1 MKLEN
6 YPDKTY
12 FSPNILATKLEAVE
26 KNYFDDEF
34 MKYFCSRSH
43 GSTLGSLFNTLKV
56 LSIRW
61 IIERFLTYFEG
72 ETVQFVNLGCGLDT
86 LSLWLLSKYS
96 IVVCFDLDLDHEI
109 QKKIHILTHTNELL
123 TLFPEYKVD
132 SSSFSSKHFH
142 ALGCD
147 LREVRNLERLLSHGF
162 SYDLPTVFLSEFALT
177 YLENHLSNEV
187 IKWFGVKMRKS
198 SLFIYSEHTRPNSC
212 FIKWLYSNYFTG
224 RSRVYSPFQYPT
236 PQSQVQRFKELGWDD
251 SFICDLTFV
260 YNHMFNPQQKQQ
272 LTELGDLGDK
282 ELLSLTLS
290 TCVIGTAH
298 RHCDPSLVSSI
309 SELYT
314 PKSDSEENLLPVFT
328 EYLEQ
333 EHNLNPLL
341 EPFNRFFHLS

>member
-1 MKLEN
+1 
-6 YPDKTY
+6 
-12 FSPNILATKLEAVE
+12 
-26 KNYFDDEF
+26 

-142 ALGCD
+142 A
-147 LREVRNLERLLSHGF
+147 
-162 SYDLPTVFLSEFALT
+162 
-177 YLENHLSNEV
+177 V

-198 SLFIYSEHTRPNSC
+198 SLFIYSEH
-212 FIKWLYSNYFTG
+212 TG